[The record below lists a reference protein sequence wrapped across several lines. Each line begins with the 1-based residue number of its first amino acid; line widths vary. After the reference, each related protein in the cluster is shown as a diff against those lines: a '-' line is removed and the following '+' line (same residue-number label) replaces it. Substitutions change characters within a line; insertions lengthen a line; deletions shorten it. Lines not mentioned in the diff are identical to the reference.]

1 MPKIVGIRF
10 KSTGK
15 IYYFSPGEIEFVVG
29 EGAIVETVRGIEF
42 GIVALAPKDIDE
54 GELKTPLKSVVR
66 KAVPEDFLI
75 AEKNLE
81 KREEAI
87 RIAKEKIAKHK
98 LSMKLLDAEFTFDN
112 SKVIFYFTSSTR
124 VDFREL
130 VKDLASHFRN
140 RIELRQVGLRD
151 ESKILSGLGP
161 CGRQCCCSSH
171 LDDFERVSIKMVKI
185 QGLSL
190 NPTKI
195 SGLCGRLMCCLNY
208 ENDYYSETFR
218 LMPKIGSDIIT
229 PLGEATVVANNIL
242 KRVVV
247 AKIKGKD
254 DSFELKS
261 FPLEEIQ
268 AQQTMEIDSDNDD
281 ENDELAEMQE

>member
-15 IYYFSPGEIEFVVG
+15 IYYFSPSEIEFAVG

-42 GIVALAPKDIDE
+42 GRVALAPKDIDE
-54 GELKTPLKSVVR
+54 SELKTPLKPVVR
-66 KAVPEDFLI
+66 KAVPEDFVI

-87 RIAKEKIAKHK
+87 KIAKEKIAKHQ
-98 LSMKLLDAEFTFDN
+98 LNMKLLDAEFTFDN

-130 VKDLASHFRN
+130 VKDLAAHFRN

-208 ENDYYSETFR
+208 ENDYYSETYK
-218 LMPKIGSDIIT
+218 LMPKIGSDIMT
-229 PLGEATVVANNIL
+229 PSGEATVVANNML
-242 KRVVV
+242 KRIIV

-268 AQQTMEIDSDNDD
+268 AQQTMEIDNDNDD
-281 ENDELAEMQE
+281 DSEELAEMQE